1 VLRAWARQRER
12 APSVWSFAALLSFA
26 LTLCP
31 ACSRREPFL
40 TYFDGAHAV
49 SLRYPASWRTTP
61 ADPAT
66 SGAAFRYFRPRE
78 SKPGITAS
86 LLSASLGG
94 GTLDTYARALSSGK
108 TVSAL
113 SEIKRGSGAGLV
125 ATYADAEGRYGLV
138 LLAQGQEVRGLL
150 VQGDETSWKSHGR
163 AVDEMMASFQS
174 ERAADYVEH
183 REARFGLAFRLP
195 SSWRETQGFAKGDMM
210 LRVFASPAVGV
221 GDNRQLLHASLTV
234 TVEPIG
240 TGGFAGYYDRKRA
253 ALGEAFPV
261 VRHEPWK
268 AGYADTIVTETA
280 VMTSRI
286 KRFYGAS
293 SARGYCLAFEASEDV
308 YRRVAPWFDFIA
320 DTLEVS

>member
-1 VLRAWARQRER
+1 VLRSRARRR
-12 APSVWSFAALLSFA
+12 AASGWSFAVLVSLSLSF
-26 LTLCP
+26 

-40 TYFDGAHAV
+40 TYFDGAHLV

-66 SGAAFRYFRPRE
+66 SGAAFRYFRPRD
-78 SKPGITAS
+78 SKTAITAS

-94 GTLDTYARALSSGK
+94 GTLDAYAGAFTAGK
-108 TVSAL
+108 TVGAR
-113 SEIKRGSGAGLV
+113 SEIKRGGAAGVV
-125 ATYADAEGRYGLV
+125 ASYGDAEGRYGLV

-150 VQGDETSWKSHGR
+150 VQGDETSWKGHGR
-163 AVDEMMASFQS
+163 AVDEMMASFQW

-183 REARFGLAFRLP
+183 REARFGVAFRLP

-210 LRVFASPAVGV
+210 LRVFASPAVGI
-221 GDNRQLLHASLTV
+221 GDDRQLLHASLTV

-240 TGGFAGYYDRKRA
+240 TGGFAGYYHRKSE

-268 AGYADTIVTETA
+268 GGYADTIVTETA